1 MRQEWITHDGPMWS
15 VDGEGDDCI
24 LVNPCPCCE
33 ATTLTVQVGSAT
45 VGYRLEDVAALEGLR
60 DCLAAAIEHH
70 RSRTTPLES
79 DMAGSHSPAARRGE
93 QRRGSAGSRADRR
106 QDRKTRRKKRGS

>member
-1 MRQEWITHDGPMWS
+1 MNQEWITDDGPMWS

-45 VGYRLEDVAALEGLR
+45 VGYRVEDVAALEGLR

-70 RSRTTPLES
+70 KAWTTPPEPDL
-79 DMAGSHSPAARRGE
+79 AGSHSPAARGGE
-93 QRRGSAGSRADRR
+93 QRRGSAGRR
-106 QDRKTRRKKRGS
+106 TERKKARKTRRKRRGE